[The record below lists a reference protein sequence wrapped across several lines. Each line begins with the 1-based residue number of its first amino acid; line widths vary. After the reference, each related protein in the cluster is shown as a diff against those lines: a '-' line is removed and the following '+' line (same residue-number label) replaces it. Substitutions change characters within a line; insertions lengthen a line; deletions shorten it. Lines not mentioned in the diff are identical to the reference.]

1 MTAMELLTST
11 GRTPGRANCHYLIN
25 IWEFVYFLCGL
36 SPPKRRVVR
45 RQNLARRR
53 VTTMCRTSAGIMS
66 IGVVVTKNDIFQKIQ
81 YLHVGLQGS
90 VGWLAGCSQGKPW
103 PKSVL
108 LIALLL
114 IAQAACGAAGWLAG
128 CAQGLYSDLA
138 SVSLSDW
145 P

>member
-1 MTAMELLTST
+1 M
-11 GRTPGRANCHYLIN
+11 
-25 IWEFVYFLCGL
+25 F
-36 SPPKRRVVR
+36 
-45 RQNLARRR
+45 
-53 VTTMCRTSAGIMS
+53 

-81 YLHVGLQGS
+81 YLHVGLQLHSADGS

-128 CAQGLYSDLA
+128 CVQGLYSDLA
-138 SVSLSDW
+138 SVSLSD
-145 P
+145 